1 MSKKG
6 YVFDLSLRL
15 PLDRFELNIEYK
27 GSARMLGVFGVSGS
41 GKTTLLECVAGLRK
55 DGRGHLSFAGEVWT
69 RSEERLF
76 LAADKRRIGYVPQ
89 DHWLFPHRDVR
100 GNLEMGKRR
109 ALENGIDFEA
119 TFQRVVEVL
128 ELETLLDRGV
138 DRLSGGERQRV
149 ALGRALC
156 SGPQLLLLD
165 EPLASLDGALRRRI
179 LRFLIKVRDTFD
191 LPMVVVSH
199 NPMELQALCSE
210 VLVLEEGRVLEQ
222 GIPEEV
228 FRRKRIFDTA
238 KDQGF
243 ENVFT
248 GVLTEVGERT
258 VTLEIERGDQAIRL
272 RVPKVE
278 GVVGDSVI
286 ASLASDDIL
295 IALGKPE
302 GLSARNCIPARI
314 EEIEETESRQFAI
327 ASIGSSVPSF
337 VVELT
342 RDAIEELSLKR
353 GIDVYLV
360 FKTSAVRV

>member
-6 YVFDLSLRL
+6 YVFDLCLRL
-15 PLDRFELNIEYK
+15 PLDRFELNLEYK

-41 GKTTLLECVAGLRK
+41 GKTTLLECIAGLRK
-55 DGRGHLSFAGEVWT
+55 EGRGHLFFSGEVWMK
-69 RSEERLF
+69 SEERLF
-76 LAADKRRIGYVPQ
+76 LSADKRRIGYVPQ

-100 GNLEMGKRR
+100 GNLEIGKQR
-109 ALENGIDFEA
+109 ALDNGIDFEA
-119 TFQRVVEVL
+119 TFQRAVEVL

-165 EPLASLDGALRRRI
+165 EPLASLDGALRRRV

-248 GVLTEVGERT
+248 GVLTEVDERT

-295 IALGKPE
+295 IAIGKPE
-302 GLSARNCIPARI
+302 GLSARNCIPAQI

-327 ASIGSSVPSF
+327 ASIGSSIPSF

-342 RDAIEELSLKR
+342 QDAIEELSLKP

-360 FKTSAVRV
+360 FKTSSVRV